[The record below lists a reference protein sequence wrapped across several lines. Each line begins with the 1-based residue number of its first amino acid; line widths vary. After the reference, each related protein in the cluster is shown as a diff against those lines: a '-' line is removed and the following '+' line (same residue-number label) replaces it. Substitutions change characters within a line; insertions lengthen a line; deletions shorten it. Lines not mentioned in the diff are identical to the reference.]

1 MTETAS
7 ASARPRPRWLP
18 ALVVAAVLG
27 AALAAAG
34 IYFLGGAR
42 LLEEARQAWAT
53 AFAAF
58 GAAGP
63 TAFFGAMAVLP
74 LFGFPI
80 SPFSLAAGPLF
91 GASLGTPLVL
101 LCGITAITANLTLSY
116 WLARRALRPL
126 LARLVE
132 RLGYRLPAASG
143 EDATG
148 LIILV
153 RVTPGPPFFVQ
164 NYLLGLAD
172 VPFGR
177 YLGWSVL
184 VQGAFGTG
192 VMLFGDAL
200 AQGRGRVAFL
210 AAGLLFGLVFAT
222 RMVRRHLARGKATP

>member
-1 MTETAS
+1 MT
-7 ASARPRPRWLP
+7 
-18 ALVVAAVLG
+18 
-27 AALAAAG
+27 G
-34 IYFLGGAR
+34 I
-42 LLEEARQAWAT
+42 
-53 AFAAF
+53 
-58 GAAGP
+58 
-63 TAFFGAMAVLP
+63 
-74 LFGFPI
+74 
-80 SPFSLAAGPLF
+80 
-91 GASLGTPLVL
+91 SLGTPVVL
-101 LCGITAITANLTLSY
+101 LCGITAIAANLTLSY

-126 LARLVE
+126 LARVVE